1 MTLQIFIL
9 LAGLLLILFGANW
22 LVDGSSSI
30 AKRFGISEFV
40 IGLTIVGIGTSTPEM
55 VVSFLSSLQG
65 KADMAI
71 GNIVGS
77 NIFNT
82 MMILGVTALIT
93 PLVITKS
100 NLKKDIPLNIIVT
113 IILIVLGMNFTLFG
127 KGQDQLSRI
136 DGAILLAIFIWYLW
150 SSFKSDTPDED
161 EGEGIKEYSI
171 LMSVV
176 LIIGGLAALI
186 FGGRLFVNSATEL
199 AKMFGVSDKFIA
211 ITVMA
216 AGTSM
221 PELATCIV
229 AALKGRGQ
237 LALGNIHLNIGT
249 PLTSEEIAEAAL
261 CDKNDR
267 YQLIRHAVDRRVI
280 DGYRLWKNNYIAY
293 DLLNQSYKYSHMYEP
308 ADVEQFIAYMQKQL
322 DTVEPEINRED
333 LRRIFL
339 DIYAN
344 PVVTKELL
352 EKEKV
357 TGSILL

>member
-1 MTLQIFIL
+1 MALQIFIL
-9 LAGLLLILFGANW
+9 LAGLSLILFGANW

-55 VVSFLSSLQG
+55 VVSFLSSFQG

-82 MMILGVTALIT
+82 MMILGVTALIA
-93 PLVITKS
+93 PLAITKS

-113 IILIVLGMNFTLFG
+113 ILLILLGMNFTLFG

-136 DGAILLAIFIWYLW
+136 DGVILLAVFAWYIWT
-150 SSFKSDTPDED
+150 SFRSDTADSEED
-161 EGEGIKEYSI
+161 GEGIKEYKTGI
-171 LMSVV
+171 SVLLIV
-176 LIIGGLAALI
+176 AGLAGLII
-186 FGGRLFVNSATEL
+186 GGRLFVNSATEL

-221 PELATCIV
+221 PELATCVV

-237 LALGNIHLNIGT
+237 LALGNVLGSNISNILLILGG
-249 PLTSEEIAEAAL
+249 AAL
-261 CDKNDR
+261 INPLSFSGMT
-267 YQLIRHAVDRRVI
+267 YVDLGVVLLSAI
-280 DGYRLWKNNYIAY
+280 FILGSAY
-293 DLLNQSYKYSHMYEP
+293 LFRK
-308 ADVEQFIAYMQKQL
+308 KQL
-322 DTVEPEINRED
+322 DRFEGI
-333 LRRIFL
+333 
-339 DIYAN
+339 
-344 PVVTKELL
+344 
-352 EKEKV
+352 
-357 TGSILL
+357 ILLLMEAGYMWYLIANL

>member
-1 MTLQIFIL
+1 MVFQIFIL

-55 VVSFLSSLQG
+55 VVSFLSSFQG

-71 GNIVGS
+71 GYIVGS

-82 MMILGVTALIT
+82 MMILGVTALIS
-93 PLVITKS
+93 PLAITKS

-113 IILIVLGMNFTLFG
+113 VLLIVLGMNFTLFG

-136 DGAILLAIFIWYLW
+136 DGIILLAVFAWYIWT
-150 SSFKSDTPDED
+150 SFRSDAGDSEED
-161 EGEGIKEYSI
+161 GESIKEYKTGISVI
-171 LMSVV
+171 LIVA
-176 LIIGGLAALI
+176 GLAGLI
-186 FGGRLFVNSATEL
+186 LGGRLFVNSATEL

-221 PELATCIV
+221 PELATCVV

-237 LALGNIHLNIGT
+237 LALGNVLGSNIANILLILGG
-249 PLTSEEIAEAAL
+249 AAL
-261 CDKNDR
+261 INPLSFTGMTPVD
-267 YQLIRHAVDRRVI
+267 LGAVLLCAI
-280 DGYRLWKNNYIAY
+280 FILASAY
-293 DLLNQSYKYSHMYEP
+293 CFKK
-308 ADVEQFIAYMQKQL
+308 KQL
-322 DTVEPEINRED
+322 DRFEGV
-333 LRRIFL
+333 
-339 DIYAN
+339 
-344 PVVTKELL
+344 
-352 EKEKV
+352 
-357 TGSILL
+357 ILLLMVVGYMWYLIANL

>member
-1 MTLQIFIL
+1 MVLQIFIL

-55 VVSFLSSLQG
+55 VVSFLSSFQG

-82 MMILGVTALIT
+82 MMILGVTALIA
-93 PLVITKS
+93 PLAITKS

-113 IILIVLGMNFTLFG
+113 LLLIILGMNFTLFG
-127 KGQDQLSRI
+127 KGEDQLSRL
-136 DGAILLAIFIWYLW
+136 DGVILLGVFAWYIW
-150 SSFKSDTPDED
+150 SSFRSDNADPEED
-161 EGEGIKEYSI
+161 GDGIKEYKTGI
-171 LMSVV
+171 SVLLIV
-176 LIIGGLAALI
+176 AGLAGLII
-186 FGGRLFVNSATEL
+186 GGRLFVNSATEL

-221 PELATCIV
+221 PELATCVV

-237 LALGNIHLNIGT
+237 LALGNVLGSNISNILLILGG
-249 PLTSEEIAEAAL
+249 AAL
-261 CDKNDR
+261 INPLSFSGMTYVDLGAVLLSALFILGSAYLFKKKHLDR
-267 YQLIRHAVDRRVI
+267 FEGA
-280 DGYRLWKNNYIAY
+280 
-293 DLLNQSYKYSHMYEP
+293 
-308 ADVEQFIAYMQKQL
+308 
-322 DTVEPEINRED
+322 
-333 LRRIFL
+333 
-339 DIYAN
+339 
-344 PVVTKELL
+344 
-352 EKEKV
+352 
-357 TGSILL
+357 ILLLMEAGYMWYLIANL

>member
-55 VVSFLSSLQG
+55 VVSFMSSFQG

-77 NIFNT
+77 NIFNSL
-82 MMILGVTALIT
+82 MILGVTALIS

-100 NLKKDIPLNIIVT
+100 NLKRDIPLNIIVT
-113 IILIVLGMNFTLFG
+113 IMLILLGMNLTIFG
-127 KGQDQLSRI
+127 KGQDQLCRI
-136 DGAILLAIFIWYLW
+136 DGAILLALFAFYLW
-150 SSFKSDTPDED
+150 TSFKSDQGDAEE
-161 EGEGIKEYSI
+161 EGEGIKEYKIGVSV
-171 LMSVV
+171 LMIIAGLAG
-176 LIIGGLAALI
+176 LIIGGR
-186 FGGRLFVNSATEL
+186 FFVNSATVL

-221 PELATCIV
+221 PELATCVV

-237 LALGNIHLNIGT
+237 LALGNVLGSNISNILLILGGASLIN
-249 PLTSEEIAEAAL
+249 PLSFGGMTV
-261 CDKNDR
+261 
-267 YQLIRHAVDRRVI
+267 VDLGMVM
-280 DGYRLWKNNYIAY
+280 AC
-293 DLLNQSYKYSHMYEP
+293 
-308 ADVEQFIAYMQKQL
+308 AFFIFASAFMFRK
-322 DTVEPEINRED
+322 
-333 LRRIFL
+333 
-339 DIYAN
+339 
-344 PVVTKELL
+344 KELDRF
-352 EKEKV
+352 EGV
-357 TGSILL
+357 ILLLMEAGYMWYLIANL

>member
-1 MTLQIFIL
+1 MTLQILIL
-9 LAGLLLILFGANW
+9 IAGLLLILFGANW

-113 IILIVLGMNFTLFG
+113 VILIILGMNLTLFG
-127 KGQDQLSRI
+127 HGADQLSRI
-136 DGAILLAIFIWYLW
+136 DGAILLGIFAWYLW
-150 SSFKSDTPDED
+150 SSFKEDTPDAED
-161 EGEGIKEYSI
+161 EEGIKEYSNAISI
-171 LMSVV
+171 LLVIAGLAS
-176 LIIGGLAALI
+176 LII
-186 FGGRLFVNSATEL
+186 GGRLFVNSATEL

-221 PELATCIV
+221 PELATCVV

-237 LALGNIHLNIGT
+237 LALGNILGSNI
-249 PLTSEEIAEAAL
+249 S
-261 CDKNDR
+261 N
-267 YQLIRHAVDRRVI
+267 
-280 DGYRLWKNNYIAY
+280 
-293 DLLNQSYKYSHMYEP
+293 
-308 ADVEQFIAYMQKQL
+308 
-322 DTVEPEINRED
+322 
-333 LRRIFL
+333 
-339 DIYAN
+339 
-344 PVVTKELL
+344 
-352 EKEKV
+352 
-357 TGSILL
+357 ILLILGGSALINPLSFSGMTYVDLGAVLISAIFILASAYLFKKKSLDRFEGIVLLLMEAGYMWYLIANL